1 MGQNQVFSIQ
11 ITDLNH
17 SGEGVGRKDGRV
29 VFVPYATPGDIAVVR
44 IVEERR
50 GFARAELLSLER
62 ESPDRVLPPCPVYLQ
77 CGGCQ
82 LQHIS
87 YDAQLAYK
95 KRRVEQALRRIG
107 KLEGVPVGDCLPAP
121 RVFHYRNKAK
131 FSYSAWPAAG
141 GPSEVSRQRAPNH
154 SFEDVFD
161 PRTAGGAGDVCGA
174 QDAGGARNVRA
185 IQDAPVDRDGSD
197 GRNGLSGPDVCAGRR
212 GFVSGFY
219 GRRTHEVVDFNECL
233 IQNHTNNKV
242 FQALNAV
249 VAERRIPVY
258 GGGEGPDTVPDGSC
272 TGGGAAGSNARREG
286 ALRHLVARCTG
297 SGEEAL
303 AVLVAFGGPLPE
315 ADGIARD
322 LMARTPELVGV
333 VEEVEDEEDE
343 EGGAPMLC
351 SGRRAPAPGGRS
363 APGQAPSRV
372 IRGTGLL
379 RERILG
385 LEFIVSAKS
394 FLQVNSEGME
404 VLYREAL
411 RAADLSGGEVALD
424 AYCGIGTISLLL
436 ARECRHVYG
445 IEVAS
450 AAVED
455 AKKNAELN
463 HLVSCTF
470 IAGRVEDVLSAGA
483 GRASGG
489 RKVGNGAPGAGG
501 DGRRARNHDRPEP
514 PDQVDIVVLDPPRAG
529 CDVRALQAITCLRP
543 ARIVYV
549 SCNPETLARDLAL
562 LAESGFQVTQV
573 QPVDMFPQTAHV
585 ECVVRLEGERR

>member
-17 SGEGVGRKDGRV
+17 AGEGVGRKDGRV
-29 VFVPYATPGDIAVVR
+29 VFVPYGTPGDIAVVR

-95 KRRVEQALRRIG
+95 KRRVEQALGRIG
-107 KLEGVPVGDCLPAP
+107 KLEGVPVEDCLPAP

-131 FSYSAWPAAG
+131 FSYSTRPATR
-141 GPSEVSRQRAPNH
+141 GPSEVFQRRAPNH
-154 SFEDVFD
+154 SFGDVFD
-161 PRTAGGAGDVCGA
+161 PRAAGGAGDVCGA

-197 GRNGLSGPDVCAGRR
+197 GRNGLSGPDACAGRG

-219 GRRTHEVVDFNECL
+219 GRRTHDVVDFNECL
-233 IQNHTNNKV
+233 IQTHTNNKV
-242 FQALNAV
+242 FQTLNAV
-249 VAERRIPVY
+249 VAERRIPVC
-258 GGGEGPDTVPDGSC
+258 GGGEGLDAVPDGSR
-272 TGGGAAGSNARREG
+272 TGGGAAGSNAPREG
-286 ALRHLVARCTG
+286 ALSHLVARCTG
-297 SGEEAL
+297 SGEKAL
-303 AVLVAFGGPLPE
+303 AVLVASGGPLPE
-315 ADGIARD
+315 ADGIARE

-333 VEEVEDEEDE
+333 IEEVEDEEDE
-343 EGGAPMLC
+343 EGGAPMLRP
-351 SGRRAPAPGGRS
+351 GRRARGPGGRS
-363 APGQAPSRV
+363 AEGQAPSRV

-385 LEFIVSAKS
+385 LEFIVSVKS

-463 HLVSCTF
+463 HLVNCTF
-470 IAGRVEDVLSAGA
+470 IAGRVEDVLSVRA
-483 GRASGG
+483 GRAPGG
-489 RKVGNGAPGAGG
+489 RKAGNGAPGAGG
-501 DGRRARNHDRPEP
+501 DGRRARNHDRREL

-562 LAESGFQVTQV
+562 LAESGFRVTQV
-573 QPVDMFPQTAHV
+573 QPVDMFPQTAHA

>member
-1 MGQNQVFSIQ
+1 MGQNQVFTIQ

-121 RVFHYRNKAK
+121 RVFHYRNKAR
-131 FSYSAWPAAG
+131 FSYSA
-141 GPSEVSRQRAPNH
+141 RR
-154 SFEDVFD
+154 
-161 PRTAGGAGDVCGA
+161 GA
-174 QDAGGARNVRA
+174 QDGGAAENVRA
-185 IQDAPVDRDGSD
+185 LQDARVDRDDSD
-197 GRNGLSGPDVCAGRR
+197 GRDGRNDGDACSGWS

-219 GRRTHEVVDFNECL
+219 GRRTHDVVDFNECL
-233 IQNHTNNKV
+233 TQNHTNNKV

-258 GGGEGPDTVPDGSC
+258 GGGEGPDTVPDGSR
-272 TGGGAAGSNARREG
+272 TSGGAAGSNARREG
-286 ALRHLVARCTG
+286 ALRHLVVRCTG
-297 SGEEAL
+297 SGEQAL
-303 AVLVAFGGPLPE
+303 AVLVASGGPLPE

-333 VEEVEDEEDE
+333 VEEMEDE
-343 EGGAPMLC
+343 EGGGPMLRP
-351 SGRRAPAPGGRS
+351 GRRAPGPGGRS
-363 APGQAPSRV
+363 APGQAPPRV

-385 LEFIVSAKS
+385 LEFLVSAKS

-411 RAADLSGGEVALD
+411 RAAELSGGEVALD

-450 AAVED
+450 PAVED

-463 HLVSCTF
+463 HLVNCTF
-470 IAGRVEDVLSAGA
+470 IAGRVEGVLSVRA
-483 GRASGG
+483 GRAPGG
-489 RKVGNGAPGAGG
+489 RRAGNGAPGAGG
-501 DGRRARNHDRPEP
+501 DGRRARNHDRREL

-529 CDVRALQAITCLRP
+529 SDVRALQAITSLRP

-562 LAESGFQVTQV
+562 LAESGFRVTQV

>member
-11 ITDLNH
+11 IIDLNH

-62 ESPDRVLPPCPVYLQ
+62 ESPDRVLPPCPVYLR

-141 GPSEVSRQRAPNH
+141 GPSEVSRRQAPNH
-154 SFEDVFD
+154 
-161 PRTAGGAGDVCGA
+161 GGADACKPCG
-174 QDAGGARNVRA
+174 AGGARDVRSA
-185 IQDAPVDRDGSD
+185 RDAQVARGDRDGRD
-197 GRNGLSGPDVCAGRR
+197 GRNDGDACNGRR

-219 GRRTHEVVDFNECL
+219 GRRTHDVVDFNECL

-249 VAERRIPVY
+249 VAERRIPVC
-258 GGGEGPDTVPDGSC
+258 GGGEGLDAVPDGSR
-272 TGGGAAGSNARREG
+272 TGGSAAGSNGRREG
-286 ALRHLVARCTG
+286 ALRHLVARCTA
-297 SGEEAL
+297 SGEQAL
-303 AVLVAFGGPLPE
+303 AVLVASGGPLPE

-343 EGGAPMLC
+343 ESGAPMLRP
-351 SGRRAPAPGGRS
+351 GRRAPAPGGRS

-424 AYCGIGTISLLL
+424 AYCGIGSISLLL

-463 HLVSCTF
+463 HLVNCTF
-470 IAGRVEDVLSAGA
+470 IAGRVEDVLFVGA
-483 GRASGG
+483 GRAPGG

-501 DGRRARNHDRPEP
+501 DGRRARNHDRPEL

>member
-1 MGQNQVFSIQ
+1 M
-11 ITDLNH
+11 
-17 SGEGVGRKDGRV
+17 
-29 VFVPYATPGDIAVVR
+29 
-44 IVEERR
+44 
-50 GFARAELLSLER
+50 
-62 ESPDRVLPPCPVYLQ
+62 
-77 CGGCQ
+77 
-82 LQHIS
+82 
-87 YDAQLAYK
+87 
-95 KRRVEQALRRIG
+95 
-107 KLEGVPVGDCLPAP
+107 
-121 RVFHYRNKAK
+121 
-131 FSYSAWPAAG
+131 
-141 GPSEVSRQRAPNH
+141 
-154 SFEDVFD
+154 
-161 PRTAGGAGDVCGA
+161 
-174 QDAGGARNVRA
+174 
-185 IQDAPVDRDGSD
+185 
-197 GRNGLSGPDVCAGRR
+197 
-212 GFVSGFY
+212 SGFY
-219 GRRTHEVVDFNECL
+219 GRRTHDVVDFNECL
-233 IQNHTNNKV
+233 IQNDINNKL

-249 VAERRIPVY
+249 VAERRIPMY
-258 GGGEGPDTVPDGSC
+258 GGGEGAGTVPDASRRA
-272 TGGGAAGSNARREG
+272 GGGAAGSNARREG

-322 LMARTPELVGV
+322 LMARTLELVGV

-351 SGRRAPAPGGRS
+351 PGRRAPAPGGRS

-463 HLVSCTF
+463 HLVNCTF

-483 GRASGG
+483 GRAPGG

>member
-11 ITDLNH
+11 IIDLNH

-29 VFVPYATPGDIAVVR
+29 VFVPYAAPGDVAVVR
-44 IVEERR
+44 VTEDRR
-50 GFARAELLSLER
+50 SFARAELLSLAR
-62 ESPDRVLPPCPVYLQ
+62 ESPDRVLPPCPVYLK

-107 KLEGVPVGDCLPAP
+107 KLEDVPVEDCLPAP
-121 RVFHYRNKAK
+121 RVFHYRNKAR
-131 FSYSAWPAAG
+131 FSYSARRG
-141 GPSEVSRQRAPNH
+141 GQDGA
-154 SFEDVFD
+154 
-161 PRTAGGAGDVCGA
+161 TAE
-174 QDAGGARNVRA
+174 NVRA
-185 IQDAPVDRDGSD
+185 VQDARVDRDDSNGRD
-197 GRNGLSGPDVCAGRR
+197 GRNDGDACSSWS

-219 GRRTHEVVDFNECL
+219 GRRTHDVVDFNECL

-258 GGGEGPDTVPDGSC
+258 GGGEGPDTVPDGSR
-272 TGGGAAGSNARREG
+272 TSGGAAGSNAPREG

-297 SGEEAL
+297 SGEQAL
-303 AVLVAFGGPLPE
+303 AVLVASGGPLPE

-333 VEEVEDEEDE
+333 VEEMEDEEDEEDE
-343 EGGAPMLC
+343 EGGAPRLRP
-351 SGRRAPAPGGRS
+351 GRRAPGPGDRS

-372 IRGTGLL
+372 LRGTRLL
-379 RERILG
+379 REHILG
-385 LEFIVSAKS
+385 LEFMVSAES
-394 FLQVNSEGME
+394 FLQVNPEGME

-411 RAADLSGGEVALD
+411 RYASLSGDEVALD

-445 IEVAS
+445 IEVTR

-463 HLVSCTF
+463 HLVNCTF
-470 IAGRVEDVLSAGA
+470 IAGRVEDVLSRRSGRAPRGRKAGA
-483 GRASGG
+483 EAL
-489 RKVGNGAPGAGG
+489 AGG
-501 DGRRARNHDRPEP
+501 AARRDGFRVRQRDGPQLL
-514 PDQVDIVVLDPPRAG
+514 DKVDVVVLDPPRAG
-529 CDVRALQAITCLRP
+529 CDARALQAITCFRP

-549 SCNPETLARDLAL
+549 SCNPETLARDLAR
-562 LAESGFQVTQV
+562 LAESGFRVTQV